1 MRLKTKRTADAVEP
15 KELYVCL
22 WPIEHTEEKR
32 LYPAGSVICLDHLP
46 PALRERLV
54 LKGYVRP
61 ATDGDL

>member
-22 WPIEHTEEKR
+22 WPLEHTEDKR
-32 LYPAGSVICLDHLP
+32 IYPAGSVISLDHLS
-46 PALRERLV
+46 PALREKLV
-54 LKGYVRP
+54 LRGYVRR